1 MTEYYMF
8 AEERKEGIIWPVKYD
23 KNRKCLPLTKASKQR
38 FSGLYTEVHQF
49 HFIPFIIG
57 WVQHHDRNPT
67 AFINIQWYS
76 NPSIHCLAVHINIP
90 ISLAF
95 IISHNFVCT
104 HCLLIDAIL
113 YAMKSLCSTLGIS
126 LDTEN

>member
-1 MTEYYMF
+1 MIKTES
-8 AEERKEGIIWPVKYD
+8 
-23 KNRKCLPLTKASKQR
+23 LTKASKQR

-57 WVQHHDRNPT
+57 EY
-67 AFINIQWYS
+67 NIMIETPHLLLIPNAIVIQASTTW
-76 NPSIHCLAVHINIP
+76 ITVHINIP

-113 YAMKSLCSTLGIS
+113 YAMKSLCLTLGIS